1 MTPEEYYYKYV
12 RKDNKILHEMRITSL
27 AWMLGCFE
35 QGTIRKRTIVNLI
48 PLSELNTLLEWLVEQ
63 ERYEECQTV
72 KTVIEKIYEPK

>member
-27 AWMLGCFE
+27 PWMLGCFE

-48 PLSELNTLLEWLVEQ
+48 PLSELNTRLEWLEEQ

-72 KTVIEKIYEPK
+72 KTVIEKIYESK